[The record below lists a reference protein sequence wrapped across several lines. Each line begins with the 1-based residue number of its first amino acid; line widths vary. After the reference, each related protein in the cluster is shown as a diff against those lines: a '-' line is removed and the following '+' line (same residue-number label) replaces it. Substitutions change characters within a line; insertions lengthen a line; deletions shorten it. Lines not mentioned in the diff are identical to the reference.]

1 MFLFVLV
8 FFMIRLPPRST
19 RTDTLFPYTTLSD
32 LGGLAGVIIVLLFFF
47 IVGLGLVV
55 GAELNA
61 ALAETPEGDLKES
74 PDTETQAPN
83 RGEYVR
89 TDAGETR
96 ADNGA
101 RQ

>member
-1 MFLFVLV
+1 MFTLLWMATTALRPKVLG
-8 FFMIRLPPRST
+8 L
-19 RTDTLFPYTTLSD
+19 
-32 LGGLAGVIIVLLFFF
+32 LGCYSLAYGVLACVIIVLLFFF